1 MHQRVGNSNRAASK
15 CFHVSSVAFENWT
28 RHFGNDSVDFGPECR
43 SSAHLVSLEF
53 RVSEKTAGGAAWL
66 KSMNSNRADALR
78 SRCHAFGIRH
88 VLSLGPE
95 AGFLETKEQT
105 AVVSSIKSRFFGVT

>member
-1 MHQRVGNSNRAASK
+1 MCRVWHSRTGLGILATILSILAQNVGVVHIL
-15 CFHVSSVAFENWT
+15 C
-28 RHFGNDSVDFGPECR
+28 
-43 SSAHLVSLEF
+43 LLEF

-105 AVVSSIKSRFFGVT
+105 AVVCSIKSRFFGLT